1 MSMMLCQLGQK
12 CVMEVVLLAILSWVS
27 VWAEEKIIF
36 DRHAVYWNSS
46 NPKWV
51 LVGVWHEGVC
61 VCLKHCLSRL
71 PACYRCPSKT
81 LITHVHLEIFK
92 NLHISQSFVMCCL
105 ITSVLFTFHFY
116 LSSGLAESCN
126 IDVLT
131 THTHR
136 QRQMKVCVCLCEPW
150 IFYSVAQRAP
160 FVLNNEGILPHLL
173 NSV

>member
-1 MSMMLCQLGQK
+1 
-12 CVMEVVLLAILSWVS
+12 
-27 VWAEEKIIF
+27 
-36 DRHAVYWNSS
+36 
-46 NPKWV
+46 
-51 LVGVWHEGVC
+51 
-61 VCLKHCLSRL
+61 
-71 PACYRCPSKT
+71 
-81 LITHVHLEIFK
+81 
-92 NLHISQSFVMCCL
+92 MCCL